1 LHLTPTTEQIAE
13 KRFLIMGNPNSGK
26 TALFNRLTGRHHKI
40 SNFPGVTVERRTGYL
55 KNRSIRIDDLPGAYS
70 LKPQGFDEQIVAEI
84 VHGWRQKGVRPDGI
98 ILVVDATNFSRTMFF
113 ALQVMEWD
121 IPSILVIN
129 MIDEARDQGVRIDT
143 EKLQLRL
150 GADAVICTSAKSGE
164 GIDRL
169 IDHIEKFSV
178 ASKIRNKQ
186 SPVLLN
192 LREELAPLQEITDVI
207 SGKIPSPDLHP
218 VIDAIRMVESD
229 DHITHLGQYFD
240 ESAKEQFLKQ
250 VRKVRE
256 TLHLHGMAHST
267 LESDLRYLFIDQELA
282 PLVFREE
289 NAGGDISEQIDR
301 VLTHPVWGFALM
313 IAILGLIFNAIF
325 SWAEYPMTLIEEGLA
340 KLTVFL
346 DPKIGHEMIRS
357 LVIDGIIAGVGNVI
371 VFLPQILLLIFFL
384 GILEDSGY
392 MARISFMM
400 DRIMNKFGLHGKS
413 ILPMLSGFACAI
425 PATMA
430 ARTIENVQD
439 RLKLILLIPLMSCSA
454 RLPVYT
460 LLISAFIPATK
471 IMGFV
476 SLQGLVLLGL
486 YLLGFITALVIA
498 LVLKFWRNKRS
509 GFQFIMEL
517 PPYRRPLVRSL
528 WWRVFDTGKVFLLN
542 AGTIILAVSI
552 ILWFLASY
560 PRSGE
565 SGKPVPVKESYIG
578 MIGRQIEP
586 VISPLGFDWK
596 IGVGLVTSFAAR
608 EVIISTFATIYNI
621 EAQDQETVMP
631 VKQAL
636 LADRYPDGR
645 PVFTPLVAL
654 SLMVFFVY
662 AAQCMSTFAVVK
674 RETNSWKWPLI
685 MVLYM
690 NTLAYLAA
698 LTVYQGGKFLGIE

>member
-1 LHLTPTTEQIAE
+1 
-13 KRFLIMGNPNSGK
+13 M
-26 TALFNRLTGRHHKI
+26 
-40 SNFPGVTVERRTGYL
+40 
-55 KNRSIRIDDLPGAYS
+55 
-70 LKPQGFDEQIVAEI
+70 
-84 VHGWRQKGVRPDGI
+84 
-98 ILVVDATNFSRTMFF
+98 
-113 ALQVMEWD
+113 
-121 IPSILVIN
+121 
-129 MIDEARDQGVRIDT
+129 
-143 EKLQLRL
+143 
-150 GADAVICTSAKSGE
+150 
-164 GIDRL
+164 
-169 IDHIEKFSV
+169 
-178 ASKIRNKQ
+178 
-186 SPVLLN
+186 
-192 LREELAPLQEITDVI
+192 
-207 SGKIPSPDLHP
+207 
-218 VIDAIRMVESD
+218 IDAIRLVESD
-229 DHITHLGQYFD
+229 DHYTHLGQYFE
-240 ESAKEQFLKQ
+240 ESAKEEFLKE
-250 VRKVRE
+250 VRKARE
-256 TLHLHGMAHST
+256 TLHLHGMIHST
-267 LESDLRYLFIDQELA
+267 LESDLRYQFIDQELA
-282 PLVFREE
+282 PLVFRDEHV
-289 NAGGDISEQIDR
+289 GGDISERIDR

-313 IAILGLIFNAIF
+313 ITILGLIFNAIF
-325 SWAEYPMTLIEEGLA
+325 SWAAYPMTLIEDGLLELA
-340 KLTVFL
+340 SFL
-346 DPKIGHEMIRS
+346 DPKIGNAMIRS
-357 LVIDGIIAGVGNVI
+357 LVIDGVIAGVGNVI

-430 ARTIENVQD
+430 ARTIENVGD

-471 IMGFV
+471 IMGFL

-498 LVLKFWRNKRS
+498 LVLKVWRNKRS

-528 WWRVFDTGKVFLLN
+528 WWRIFDTGKVFLLN

-552 ILWFLASY
+552 LLWFLAAY
-560 PRSGE
+560 PRSEE
-565 SGKPVPVKESYIG
+565 SGKPVPVEESYIG

-586 VISPLGFDWK
+586 VIRPLGFDWK

-621 EAQDQETVMP
+621 EAEDQETVMP

-636 LADRYPDGR
+636 LSDRYPDGR

-674 RETNSWKWPLI
+674 RETNSWKWPLV

-698 LTVYQGGKFLGIE
+698 LTVYQGGKFLGFE